1 MTAMSAPEIVFSDS
15 MTDLN
20 AWDNASRISPLWTG
34 SAWHQRSGGLEAIHY
49 SLDLEG
55 HSSGASTVPL
65 FNELEGQAISA
76 STGLLFNELE
86 GLAGGASTAVLF
98 NEVERNFDWVDRPRI
113 GGIHK
118 FRFFLYATC
127 TGRPEMILADFGVAG
142 EKAEVE
148 AEFDPEYRRI
158 VDELRSGGRE
168 LLASDVIEMLR
179 ASQEDPDEANIQL
192 FSLEAMAHFL
202 IKQQKFADPVAGPD
216 PHGVMQ
222 IEWHIIGNGL
232 LVMAFL
238 EDDQIHCVAQADASP
253 QGVKLNVSVQ
263 LTQDR
268 AVKEFSHL
276 VPIR

>member
-1 MTAMSAPEIVFSDS
+1 MLINPFLTRPVLALLEDWTLDINNDPRGGVIAKAKIPGLLDELVSMASEIAIKGGYSMTARSAPEIVFSDS

-20 AWDNASRISPLWTG
+20 AWDNAISPLWTG

-148 AEFDPEYRRI
+148 AEFTPSIDGSWMNCGVEVGNSSPRMSLRCSAPAKKTLMRPTSNYSLSRRWPI
-158 VDELRSGGRE
+158 
-168 LLASDVIEMLR
+168 
-179 ASQEDPDEANIQL
+179 
-192 FSLEAMAHFL
+192 FS
-202 IKQQKFADPVAGPD
+202 
-216 PHGVMQ
+216 
-222 IEWHIIGNGL
+222 
-232 LVMAFL
+232 
-238 EDDQIHCVAQADASP
+238 
-253 QGVKLNVSVQ
+253 
-263 LTQDR
+263 
-268 AVKEFSHL
+268 
-276 VPIR
+276 